1 MNGHDED
8 ELVKVAYARDQA
20 EAEFLQGLLK
30 TEGVESIAQR
40 APGFDVPDFLA
51 AGPRDVLV
59 AARDVQTARA
69 LLTLGEDDGT
79 THDPDAGDAAEA
91 PAATPAPVD
100 PRPAD
105 RSRRVFA
112 FVLLAAAIAAGVI
125 CVVLD
130 VAGVL

>member
-1 MNGHDED
+1 MNGHGED
-8 ELVKVAYARDQA
+8 QLVKVAYARDQA

-59 AARDVQTARA
+59 AAHDVATAQA

-79 THDPDAGDAAEA
+79 THMPDADPAARATATA
-91 PAATPAPVD
+91 PASKRAIASILLAV
-100 PRPAD
+100 A
-105 RSRRVFA
+105 
-112 FVLLAAAIAAGVI
+112 LLAAVV
-125 CVVLD
+125 CVALD
-130 VAGVL
+130 VLGAF

>member
-1 MNGHDED
+1 MNGHGED
-8 ELVKVAYARDQA
+8 ALVKVAYARDQA
-20 EAEFLQGLLK
+20 EAEFLQGLLE
-30 TEGVESIAQR
+30 TEGVASIAQR

-79 THDPDAGDAAEA
+79 THEPDA
-91 PAATPAPVD
+91 PPTPDNA
-100 PRPAD
+100 
-105 RSRRVFA
+105 RRVLA
-112 FVLLAAAIAAGVI
+112 FVLLAAAIAAGVV